1 MRSQLLISIIL
12 MALASIACSIGFT
25 PSNPGSI
32 YTEQP
37 PGNVNVPP
45 GDLAVVTSV
54 TDGDTIEV
62 QIGGVGYRVRY
73 IGVNT
78 PERDEPCYSEAR
90 RANLALVENRAVTL
104 VADRENTDRFGRL
117 LRYVYAD
124 GVFVN
129 ARLIEEGYAEVVQ
142 YPPNVSF
149 AASFIPLEQ
158 AATAANRGCHPTGI
172 FNDGNYER

>member
-1 MRSQLLISIIL
+1 MRPQALIV
-12 MALASIACSIGFT
+12 LACISFATLACSIGFT
-25 PSNPGSI
+25 PNSPGAL

-37 PGNVNVPP
+37 PGSVNVPP

-78 PERDEPCYSEAR
+78 PERDETCYSEAR
-90 RANLALVENRAVTL
+90 GANVALVGNRTVTL
-104 VADRENTDRFGRL
+104 VPDRENTDRFGRL

-129 ARLIEEGYAEVVQ
+129 ARLIEEGWAEVVQ
-142 YPPNVSF
+142 YPPNVAF
-149 AASFIPLEQ
+149 AQQFITLEQ
-158 AATAANRGCHPTGI
+158 AAVAANRGCHPTGI

>member
-1 MRSQLLISIIL
+1 MRSNALIAIIF
-12 MALASIACSIGFT
+12 ASLATIACSIGFT
-25 PSNPGSI
+25 PSSPGTI
-32 YTEQP
+32 FTEQP
-37 PGNVNVPP
+37 PGSVNVPA

-54 TDGDTIEV
+54 TDGDTIEI
-62 QIGGVGYRVRY
+62 QINGVGYRVRY

-78 PERDEPCYSEAR
+78 PERDESCYSEAR
-90 RANLALVENRAVTL
+90 RANVALVENRTVTL

-129 ARLIEEGYAEVVQ
+129 ARLIEEGWAEVVQ
-142 YPPNVSF
+142 YPPNVAF
-149 AASFIPLEQ
+149 AGAFIPLEQ
-158 AATAANRGCHPTGI
+158 AAAAANRGCHPTGI